1 MSSKIFYSGLYSSEG
16 NLADCANLFLRHS
29 EIPKLSP
36 GKAATCEGKLT
47 VEECLQSLQSFKE
60 NKLPGNDGLTVE
72 FYKTFWGIL
81 GKLLVESLNCAFDH
95 GELSN
100 SQKQAIITLIEKK
113 GKDRRQFQTGD

>member
-1 MSSKIFYSGLYSSEG
+1 MIMSELEDFYSGLYSSEG

-60 NKLPGNDGLTVE
+60 NKSPGNDGLSVE
-72 FYKTFWGIL
+72 FYKMFWGIL
-81 GKLLVESLNCAFDH
+81 GKL
-95 GELSN
+95 
-100 SQKQAIITLIEKK
+100 QY
-113 GKDRRQFQTGD
+113 